1 MVTYN
6 EAGVE
11 LIQARGTEGRFQY
24 QGRTMRLGV
33 FNEGDAWY
41 IGVHE
46 AAGGKLARL
55 SLEYAPSLKEAK
67 DMLKYGFFLDL
78 NHDEQLFACLA
89 DEGLLSAPGLSA
101 QATS

>member
-33 FNEGDAWY
+33 FNQGDAWY

-46 AAGGKLARL
+46 AAGGKIARL
-55 SLEYAPSLKEAK
+55 SLEFAPTLKEAK

-78 NHDEQLFACLA
+78 HQDDQLVACLES
-89 DEGLLSAPGLSA
+89 EGLLSAPQLGA
-101 QATS
+101 QTAN